1 MTALAIV
8 LLLGGMSSGM
18 WWVGRRTWQQMGGH
32 SPTPYD
38 RSQRQNR
45 IRSAQWAADRG
56 QVRSIRYGRRSTI
69 HRET

>member
-8 LLLGGMSSGM
+8 VLLSGMSSAL

-45 IRSAQWAADRG
+45 LRSAEWYTNRG
-56 QVRSIRYGRRSTI
+56 HVRSVRYARRTTVS
-69 HRET
+69 RDQ